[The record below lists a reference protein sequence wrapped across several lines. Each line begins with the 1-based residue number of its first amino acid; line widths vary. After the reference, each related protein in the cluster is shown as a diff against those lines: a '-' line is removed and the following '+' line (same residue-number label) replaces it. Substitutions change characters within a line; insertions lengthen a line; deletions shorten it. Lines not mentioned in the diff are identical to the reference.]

1 MIDELVKEKQ
11 DTDKEIENVA
21 KTLDFLLEAD
31 GEAEKITAAGLEEL
45 AKEEEEENSEKIVIS
60 DAFLHLENTKPS
72 YESESKEDDEA
83 VEVKLELPNT
93 KEDDEF
99 EREED
104 DGLENADVD
113 EDDAGKKASSDSMI
127 TGKSVNKVEL
137 KVNINV
143 TNLNASKGR
152 NQMSSNVES
161 KEAEMCQNNNLLD
174 LLFSF
179 IGAGEGSISELQGTK
194 LNLFS
199 NQTKVQSRS
208 TAGTTELMPGKN

>member
-1 MIDELVKEKQ
+1 MKEKQ

-45 AKEEEEENSEKIVIS
+45 AKEEEEENTEKIVIS

>member
-1 MIDELVKEKQ
+1 MKEKQ

>member
-1 MIDELVKEKQ
+1 LIDELVKEKQ

-45 AKEEEEENSEKIVIS
+45 AKEEEEENTEKIVIS
-60 DAFLHLENTKPS
+60 DAFLHLENAKPS

>member
-1 MIDELVKEKQ
+1 VKEKQ

-45 AKEEEEENSEKIVIS
+45 AKEEEEENTEKIVIS